1 MSEQERAL
9 IAVGSGSIIESIIGM
24 GAVILTILGL
34 LNIYPVIM
42 LSISTILIGAALLI
56 KGSSVASKMDSV
68 IADEPEMSKKAIS
81 QLNTGVTAETIAGIA
96 GIALGILAMAGMSP
110 QMMLGAAAIVY
121 GAGIIFG
128 SGMDLRL
135 NALNLMNPVHSPRIK
150 RVAEGAV
157 TASAD
162 AEIFVG
168 IAAVALGIMSII
180 NIAPLILQLIAMLV
194 VGSILF
200 LTGLSL
206 WSRVFNVFRYR

>member
-24 GAVILTILGL
+24 GAVILSILGL
-34 LNIYPVIM
+34 LDIYPVIM

-56 KGSSVASKMDSV
+56 KGSSVASKMESV
-68 IADEPEMSKKAIS
+68 VAGEPEMSKKALS
-81 QLNTGVTAETIAGIA
+81 QLNTGITSETIAGIT

-110 QMMLGAAAIVY
+110 QMMIGSAAIVY
-121 GAGIIFG
+121 GAGLIFG
-128 SGMDLRL
+128 SGIDFRL
-135 NALNLMNPVHSPRIK
+135 NALNLMNPVHSPQIK
-150 RVAEGAV
+150 RVAEQAV

-162 AEIFVG
+162 AEIFIG
-168 IAAVALGIMSII
+168 IAAVALGIMSVI
-180 NIAPLILQLIAMLV
+180 NIAPLVLQLISMLAI
-194 VGSILF
+194 GSILF